1 MEVYAI
7 CQMQAESNQ
16 ITFHVDSQLSIVN
29 TDFLRYKLVLYILLQ
44 NAIKFTNSGKVNVQ
58 VKQSKKDPL
67 KFKTKIIDTGKGIEQ
82 NRLNK
87 IFQMYSQIEPDQT
100 NLSTNGVGLGLST
113 CKAIV
118 EYCGGT
124 IQIKS

>member
-44 NAIKFTNSGKVNVQ
+44 NAIKFTNSGNVKV
-58 VKQSKKDPL
+58 
-67 KFKTKIIDTGKGIEQ
+67 
-82 NRLNK
+82 
-87 IFQMYSQIEPDQT
+87 
-100 NLSTNGVGLGLST
+100 
-113 CKAIV
+113 
-118 EYCGGT
+118 
-124 IQIKS
+124 